1 MNDWVASLRQLTKFF
16 IALGILLMCL
26 YSAKLM
32 VLWWQIP
39 LPSPL
44 VAMLILLLLLAS
56 KIMQPSWLEPA
67 CTPILKYMALF
78 FIPAGVGIVQYTSL
92 LALYW
97 PVLLCTVILVPV
109 VGLTLVGFAAKK
121 GLKND

>member
-1 MNDWVASLRQLTKFF
+1 MNDWVASLRQLIKFI

-32 VLWWQIP
+32 TLWWQIP

-56 KIMQPSWLEPA
+56 KIIEPSWLAPA
-67 CTPILKYMALF
+67 CAPILKYMALF

-97 PVLLCTVILVPV
+97 PLLVCTLILVPV
-109 VGLTLVGFAAKK
+109 AGLSLVGFVAKK